1 MLRLE
6 SPLTEKRMIF
16 FSLRKEM
23 IGRRAY
29 SDSVRLSRK
38 DDSQTATPRKR
49 GYKYEKQD
57 DSASTASSLSPQS
70 ICSSISQS
78 SIYYVA

>member
-6 SPLTEKRMIF
+6 SPLTEKRIIF

-38 DDSQTATPRKR
+38 DDTQTAALHKR
-49 GYKYEKQD
+49 DYKSEKQD
-57 DSASTASSLSPQS
+57 DSASTTSSSSPRS
-70 ICSSISQS
+70 SCSGTSHS
-78 SIYYVA
+78 STYYAL